1 MTDYTYDPTALNPV
15 LAGMGA
21 GAIGAI
27 VASLVSLP
35 LASPDEVIANTLS
48 VTVVSLLIGL
58 AGGALWR
65 RLRASSN
72 GRRTF
77 LWTQIGAM
85 IIALI
90 AVAIVDRAFLEQL
103 GPYALPLAIIIFAS
117 VALLTPLL
125 GASHLPAWSMWLLA
139 AVALLLGAGL
149 IGRGDEV
156 EEAVRAL
163 VMAASH

>member
-35 LASPDEVIANTLS
+35 LASPDKVIANTLS

-90 AVAIVDRAFLEQL
+90 AVAIVDRAFLGQL
-103 GPYALPLAIIIFAS
+103 GPYALPLAVIIFAS

-156 EEAVRAL
+156 EEAARAL
-163 VMAASH
+163 VMAAPR